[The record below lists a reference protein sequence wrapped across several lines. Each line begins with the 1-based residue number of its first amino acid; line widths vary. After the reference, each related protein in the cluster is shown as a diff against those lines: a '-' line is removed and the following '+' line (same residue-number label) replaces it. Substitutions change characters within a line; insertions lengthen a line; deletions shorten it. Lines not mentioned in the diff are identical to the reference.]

1 MAFDPALPKFDSEI
15 RSAELRS
22 QFTGLRDL
30 IYAVPVGPQGPQG
43 EQGAQGEAGVQGA
56 QGEQGPQGEAGPQG
70 VQGDTGPQGPQG
82 EPGGTNP
89 ELDPVFAASEAAQLV
104 PGDKAK
110 LNSAVQPGSN
120 VSALTN
126 DAGYLTD
133 ISGQTAGAVTS
144 LAGHCLSEL
153 GNDAG
158 YLINPMSNTV
168 VGEMIYNIWSD
179 TAPGATMRARL
190 AIGTP
195 GQVLTATPDWQN
207 GTGVFPAWRDLAG
220 QNVGYTPANPGHWN
234 GTPPATLAEMGDRL
248 AALLSNNGANPI
260 P

>member
-1 MAFDPALPKFDSEI
+1 MPIFNPNEPQNGEKVDADV
-15 RSAELRS
+15 
-22 QFTGLRDL
+22 LRDQFNCL
-30 IYAVPVGPQGPQG
+30 NDKIDAVPAGPPGPQGPAGPQGPQG
-43 EQGAQGEAGVQGA
+43 
-56 QGEQGPQGEAGPQG
+56 
-70 VQGDTGPQGPQG
+70 D
-82 EPGGTNP
+82 PGGVNP
-89 ELDPVFAASEAAQLV
+89 ELDPVFAASEAAQFV

-110 LNSAVQPGSN
+110 LDSALQPGGN
-120 VSALTN
+120 VSA
-126 DAGYLTD
+126 
-133 ISGQTAGAVTS
+133 
-144 LAGHCLSEL
+144 L

-248 AALLSNNGANPI
+248 AAMLSNNGANPI